1 MEGFAYLLRYWFEKY
16 DRRWWLLSGFVPLR
30 GETVQVIPTKQDVGT
45 SKGVFSTFL
54 MSTSCF
60 RSGSP
65 PRLACVLIVE
75 VIFVYSK
82 IYHPTSFKNDFF
94 EGRGGGI
101 VISTI
106 ENSKA
111 KRCAWFWSQ
120 IEKVVQTFSK
130 FCRCVTV
137 LSFQQLNVVSRC
149 EGNCT

>member
-1 MEGFAYLLRYWFEKY
+1 MF
-16 DRRWWLLSGFVPLR
+16 SGFVPLR
-30 GETVQVIPTKQDVGT
+30 GET

-94 EGRGGGI
+94 ERGGGGGGVSI
-101 VISTI
+101 I
-106 ENSKA
+106 EKSKA
-111 KRCAWFWSQ
+111 KRHLM
-120 IEKVVQTFSK
+120 ID
-130 FCRCVTV
+130 
-137 LSFQQLNVVSRC
+137 
-149 EGNCT
+149 G